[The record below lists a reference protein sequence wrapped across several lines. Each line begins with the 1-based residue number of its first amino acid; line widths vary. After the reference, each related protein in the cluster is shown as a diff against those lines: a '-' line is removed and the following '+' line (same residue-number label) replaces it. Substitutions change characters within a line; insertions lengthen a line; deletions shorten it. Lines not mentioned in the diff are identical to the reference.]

1 MLRNQFI
8 HIGTFGK
15 PVGLKGEINISMLT
29 NNMDSFQQL
38 SPFFAEDR
46 YTIWNLQ
53 LLRMSK
59 GNMIGKLKNHITRTS
74 VEQLYRKKIFAHRK
88 KFPKTK
94 TGEFYMIDLIDCKI
108 QLKNNKI
115 IGHINRIDNFGAGDL
130 INVKSLKGNDYY
142 IPMNEDN
149 IISIDLKKNIVVIN
163 PIKGILN

>member
-1 MLRNQFI
+1 MFRNQFI

-29 NNMDSFQQL
+29 NSMHSFQQL
-38 SPFFAEDR
+38 KPFFAENQF
-46 YTIWNLQ
+46 TIWDLQ
-53 LLRMSK
+53 LLRMFK

-94 TGEFYMIDLIDCKI
+94 TGEFYIIDLIDCKI
-108 QLKNNKI
+108 QLRNRKV

-130 INVKSLKGNDYY
+130 ISVKPVKGKDFY
-142 IPMNEDN
+142 IPMNKDN
-149 IISIDLKKNIVVIN
+149 IVSINLKKHIVVIN
-163 PIKGILN
+163 PIKGIL

>member
-1 MLRNQFI
+1 VFRNKFI

-15 PVGLKGEINISMLT
+15 PVGLKGEINIIMFTNSMH
-29 NNMDSFQQL
+29 SFQQL
-38 SPFFAEDR
+38 KPFFAEDKS
-46 YTIWNLQ
+46 TIWDLQ

-59 GNMIGKLKNHITRTS
+59 RNMIGKLKNHISRTS